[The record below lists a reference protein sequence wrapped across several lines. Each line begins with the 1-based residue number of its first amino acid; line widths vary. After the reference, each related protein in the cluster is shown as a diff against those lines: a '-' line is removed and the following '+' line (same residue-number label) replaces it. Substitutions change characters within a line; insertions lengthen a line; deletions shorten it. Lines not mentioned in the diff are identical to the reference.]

1 MDKREKFTSK
11 LGFVMAC
18 IGSAI
23 GLGNIWMFPYRLG
36 AYGGAAFLIPYFIFV
51 FILGTTGL
59 ITEFAFGRHF
69 SGGSMTGIMTVFKE
83 KKRRENCRDA
93 SGDRSA
99 WNLYVLQYCCG
110 MDSKIFCFK
119 RNWEIKDNR

>member
-36 AYGGAAFLIPYFIFV
+36 AYGGAAFLIR
-51 FILGTTGL
+51 ILSLYHSRNNGIDYRVRIWTT
-59 ITEFAFGRHF
+59 F
-69 SGGSMTGIMTVFKE
+69 
-83 KKRRENCRDA
+83 
-93 SGDRSA
+93 
-99 WNLYVLQYCCG
+99 
-110 MDSKIFCFK
+110 
-119 RNWEIKDNR
+119 

>member
-36 AYGGAAFLIPYFIFV
+36 QYGGAAFLIPYLIFIALFG
-51 FILGTTGL
+51 LGGL
-59 ITEFAFGRHF
+59 SAEFALGR
-69 SGGSMTGIMTVFKE
+69 MAKTGTLG
-83 KKRRENCRDA
+83 A
-93 SGDRSA
+93 
-99 WNLYVLQYCCG
+99 YTYCW
-110 MDSKIFCFK
+110 K
-119 RNWEIKDNR
+119 N

>member
-36 AYGGAAFLIPYFIFV
+36 AYGGGSVFDSVFYLCIHSGNNRIDYRVRIWTAF
-51 FILGTTGL
+51 
-59 ITEFAFGRHF
+59 
-69 SGGSMTGIMTVFKE
+69 
-83 KKRRENCRDA
+83 
-93 SGDRSA
+93 
-99 WNLYVLQYCCG
+99 
-110 MDSKIFCFK
+110 
-119 RNWEIKDNR
+119 

>member
-51 FILGTTGL
+51 FIL
-59 ITEFAFGRHF
+59 
-69 SGGSMTGIMTVFKE
+69 
-83 KKRRENCRDA
+83 
-93 SGDRSA
+93 
-99 WNLYVLQYCCG
+99 
-110 MDSKIFCFK
+110 
-119 RNWEIKDNR
+119 